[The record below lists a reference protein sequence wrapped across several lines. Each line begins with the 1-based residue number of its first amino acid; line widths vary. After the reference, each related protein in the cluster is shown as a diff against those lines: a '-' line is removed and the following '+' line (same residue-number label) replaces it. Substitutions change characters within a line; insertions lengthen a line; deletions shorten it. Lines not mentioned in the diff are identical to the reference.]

1 MASIEKGRTI
11 RAMFHSSSKW
21 VECIFYKALS
31 LFSKIINK
39 KFDIW
44 NVNSL
49 YFHFRL
55 RKMTDKRQPGY
66 ISNGFEVTLS
76 PLSHSLTPSFS
87 LNLPFLLCLSP
98 SPLSPS
104 PLSPSL
110 CLCLSY
116 PLFFTLTNS
125 LLLTSS
131 LSLSLI
137 IGSICSIFFRCTI
150 IFLCF
155 LRRLIK
161 RELAT
166 EEYFCSLKKGS

>member
-104 PLSPSL
+104 SLSPSPLSPSSL
-110 CLCLSY
+110 RVPEWAPVMGVAASY
-116 PLFFTLTNS
+116 ARCKLNLFIL
-125 LLLTSS
+125 
-131 LSLSLI
+131 
-137 IGSICSIFFRCTI
+137 G
-150 IFLCF
+150 
-155 LRRLIK
+155 
-161 RELAT
+161 
-166 EEYFCSLKKGS
+166 